1 MFELFVKLYMDL
13 ALLPALLF
21 LIATASL
28 VAGVFI
34 SIALLVCHGLGI
46 CSVRG
51 LNVPGPGRIVL
62 LSMMLCVGAL
72 ATGLTI
78 LGVSYLLED
87 SASFLSYDLS
97 LNRRAIAG
105 IGMLMLGSA
114 GFTVCYWLAGFYP
127 AGESR

>member
-1 MFELFVKLYMDL
+1 MFDLFVRLYSDL

-51 LNVPGPGRIVL
+51 FDVPRPGRIVL

-72 ATGLTI
+72 ATGLTL

-97 LNRRAIAG
+97 LNRRAFAG
-105 IGMLMLGSA
+105 IGMLLLGSA
-114 GFTVCYWLAGFYP
+114 GFIVCFWLAGFYP
-127 AGESR
+127 ADESR